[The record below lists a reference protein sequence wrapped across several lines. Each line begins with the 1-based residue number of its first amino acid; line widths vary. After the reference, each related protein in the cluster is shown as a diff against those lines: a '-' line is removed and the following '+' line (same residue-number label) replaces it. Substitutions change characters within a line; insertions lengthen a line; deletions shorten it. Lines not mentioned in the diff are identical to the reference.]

1 MNRVFYLFGGRKHR
15 EKDAFIRVMPAAL
28 ERRLGK
34 KVSEMQFRKL
44 GSSYAGLSL
53 SGGVSAVYNVDK
65 AYDEFQ
71 EGRSLL
77 EIFKEAMHVLC
88 IKVDPRLTK
97 LDFIKNYDEAKKR
110 LFLRVSNHDHNV
122 EYLKDVPHVDVMNLS
137 ITFHMLINDD
147 GSSLDQVAVTN
158 EIMTSWGIDLE
169 TLYREATISSEHL
182 LPVILIKENGRI
194 R

>member
-1 MNRVFYLFGGRKHR
+1 M
-15 EKDAFIRVMPAAL
+15 EKDAFIRVMSAAL

-77 EIFKEAMHVLC
+77 EIFKEALHVLC

-110 LFLRVSNHDHNV
+110 LFLRVSNHDHNA
-122 EYLKDVPHVDVMNLS
+122 EYLKDVPHVDVVDLS

-158 EIMTSWGIDLE
+158 EIMISWGIDLGLC
-169 TLYREATISSEHL
+169 TAKRQSPPNICFRQYS
-182 LPVILIKENGRI
+182 
-194 R
+194 